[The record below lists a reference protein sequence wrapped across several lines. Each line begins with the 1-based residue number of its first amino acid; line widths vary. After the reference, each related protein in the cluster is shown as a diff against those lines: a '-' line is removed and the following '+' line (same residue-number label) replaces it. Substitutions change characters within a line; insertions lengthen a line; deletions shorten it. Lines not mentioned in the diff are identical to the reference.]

1 MLEFNANNVEELE
14 AEARERAHEV
24 SINVVT
30 SVIKALEANVDKV
43 IIGIM
48 VTVDLDLSVER
59 SGYLEALQTN
69 LVRCEEAEEY
79 ELCKEA
85 IKWIKKLSK

>member
-43 IIGIM
+43 IIEFRGNFIR
-48 VTVDLDLSVER
+48 VCYVFIIVNKVLT
-59 SGYLEALQTN
+59 GF
-69 LVRCEEAEEY
+69 
-79 ELCKEA
+79 
-85 IKWIKKLSK
+85 